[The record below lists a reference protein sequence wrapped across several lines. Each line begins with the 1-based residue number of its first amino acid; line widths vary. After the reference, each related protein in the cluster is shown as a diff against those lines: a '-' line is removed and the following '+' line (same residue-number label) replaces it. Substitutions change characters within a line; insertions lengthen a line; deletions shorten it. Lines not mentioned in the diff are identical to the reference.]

1 MANNE
6 GISMGLAMGLIEGAA
21 SPAVIEEKVEDWLD
35 DHPEATTTVQD
46 GSITEAKLA
55 SALAQKVNQVT
66 TLSDEI
72 DDLWNVMSF
81 DMTLPTIMANLRH
94 NRIDKIP
101 LGATFTV
108 SHAVYGDITFA
119 IRAKN
124 MHKCADDETKP
135 TLTIQPIYLLS
146 NNGGSS
152 AATFQYDRP
161 EAFAKVAEAIPAG
174 SVCKFT
180 TIAYGGW
187 TAGTWHFTATAD
199 IPVGAKLCIS
209 GYQDHALDTL
219 KVNVYASAK
228 ATSTLAQYA
237 IASGDG
243 DATVNLGA
251 WGTECNHPQRV
262 SYGSNN
268 EARSN
273 IFQWLN
279 ADTGNANM
287 DSVYEEKTEFDMMD
301 TSFTSKKGFLGG
313 FGAEFRSYLGLAKI
327 PNITNTVF
335 ESDPYIKNDSYFHQG
350 YFFLPSRKEIY
361 GTNEN
366 AHEDGET
373 QFNFYKELM
382 TADADKLMYARGAF
396 NPTYYWRLTPYAGF
410 ARNVRICY
418 TGSGGQLDHYG
429 AYNAVAVAPL
439 AILA

>member
-1 MANNE
+1 MNIIGTVVAL
-6 GISMGLAMGLIEGAA
+6 IKAMGGGAD
-21 SPAVIEEKVEDWLD
+21 PAVIEAKVQEWLE

-46 GSITEAKLA
+46 GSITEQKLA
-55 SALAQKVNQVT
+55 TTVAQKLGLISS
-66 TLSDEI
+66 LSVEI

-94 NRIDKIP
+94 DRIDKIP

-108 SHAVYGDITFA
+108 PHAVYGDITFA
-119 IRAKN
+119 VRAKN

-146 NNGGSS
+146 NNGGAST
-152 AATFQYDRP
+152 ATFQYDRP
-161 EAFAKVAEAIPAG
+161 EAFVKVAEAIPAG
-174 SVCKFT
+174 SVCQFT

-187 TAGTWHFTATAD
+187 TAGTWHFTATAA
-199 IPVGAKLCIS
+199 IPAGAKLCIS

-219 KVNVYASAK
+219 NVNVYASAK
-228 ATSTLAQYA
+228 ATTTLAQYS

-243 DATVNLGA
+243 GATVNLGT

-268 EARSN
+268 EAQSN

-279 ADTGNANM
+279 ADTGSANM

-301 TSFTSKKGFLGG
+301 TSFVSKKGFLGG

-335 ESDPYIKNDSYFHQG
+335 ESDPYVKNDSYFHQG

-373 QFNFYKELM
+373 QFDFYKDIM
-382 TADADKLMYARGAF
+382 TADADKLMYARGAVT
-396 NPTYYWRLTPYAGF
+396 PTSYWLRTPLAGYAVH
-410 ARNVRICY
+410 VRFCY
-418 TGSGGQLDHYG
+418 TGYGGQLHYSYASS
-429 AYNAVAVAPL
+429 AYAVAPL

>member
-1 MANNE
+1 MAMST
-6 GISMGLAMGLIEGAA
+6 GKVVALIQAMGGGAD
-21 SPAVIEEKVEDWLD
+21 PAVIEAAVQDWLD
-35 DHPEATTTVQD
+35 NHPEATTTVQD
-46 GSITEAKLA
+46 GSITEQKLA
-55 SALAQKVNQVT
+55 TSIAQKLGLISS
-66 TLSDEI
+66 LSDEI
-72 DDLWNVMSF
+72 ANLWNVMSF

-94 NRIDKIP
+94 GRIDKIP

-108 SHAVYGDITFA
+108 PHAIYGDITFA

-124 MHKCADDETKP
+124 MHKCVDDETKP

-146 NNGGSS
+146 NNGGAS

-174 SVCKFT
+174 SVCQFT

-228 ATSTLAQYA
+228 STSTLAQYD

-243 DATVNLGA
+243 GATVNLGT

-268 EARSN
+268 EAQSN

-279 ADTGNANM
+279 ADTGSANM

-301 TSFTSKKGFLGG
+301 TSFVSKKGFLGG

-327 PNITNTVF
+327 PNITNTIF
-335 ESDPYIKNDSYFHQG
+335 ESDPYIKNESYFHQG

-373 QFNFYKELM
+373 QFDFYKDIM
-382 TADADKLMYARGAF
+382 TADADKLMYARGAV
-396 NPTYYWRLTPYAGF
+396 NPTSYWLRTPPAGG
-410 ARNVRICY
+410 ASYVRICY
-418 TGSGGQLDHYG
+418 TGIGGQLSTTG
-429 AYNAVAVAPL
+429 AFGAFAVAPL

>member
-1 MANNE
+1 MNIIGTVVAL
-6 GISMGLAMGLIEGAA
+6 IKAMGGGAD
-21 SPAVIEEKVEDWLD
+21 PAVIEAKVQEWLE

-46 GSITEAKLA
+46 GSITEQKLA
-55 SALAQKVNQVT
+55 TTVAQKLGLISS
-66 TLSDEI
+66 LSVEI

-94 NRIDKIP
+94 DRIDKIP

-108 SHAVYGDITFA
+108 PHAVYGDITFA
-119 IRAKN
+119 VRAKN

-146 NNGGSS
+146 NNGGAST
-152 AATFQYDRP
+152 ATFQYDRP
-161 EAFAKVAEAIPAG
+161 EAFVKVAEAIPAG
-174 SVCKFT
+174 SVCQFT

-187 TAGTWHFTATAD
+187 TAGTWHFTATAA
-199 IPVGAKLCIS
+199 IPAGAKLCIS

-219 KVNVYASAK
+219 NVNVYASAK
-228 ATSTLAQYA
+228 ATTTLAQYS

-243 DATVNLGA
+243 GATVNLGT

-268 EARSN
+268 EAQSN
-273 IFQWLN
+273 IFLFLN
-279 ADTGNANM
+279 ADTGSANM

-301 TSFTSKKGFLGG
+301 TSFVSKKGFLGG

-335 ESDPYIKNDSYFHQG
+335 ESDPYVKNDSYFHQG

-373 QFNFYKELM
+373 QFDFYKDIM
-382 TADADKLMYARGAF
+382 TADADKLMYARGAVT
-396 NPTYYWRLTPYAGF
+396 PTSYWLRTPVAGNAF
-410 ARNVRICY
+410 NVRICN
-418 TGSGGQLDHYG
+418 TGYGGQLNNSSAYG
-429 AYNAVAVAPL
+429 AFAVAPL